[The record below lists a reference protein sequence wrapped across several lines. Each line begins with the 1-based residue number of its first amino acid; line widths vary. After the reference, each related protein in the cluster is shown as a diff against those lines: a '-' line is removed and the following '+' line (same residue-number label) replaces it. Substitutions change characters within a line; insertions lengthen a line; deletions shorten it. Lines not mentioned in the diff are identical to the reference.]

1 MQVRRFSH
9 LTIEVER
16 KAEPPPPAA
25 ARRAIA

>member
-16 KAEPPPPAA
+16 KNEPPSAA
-25 ARRAIA
+25 ARRSVA